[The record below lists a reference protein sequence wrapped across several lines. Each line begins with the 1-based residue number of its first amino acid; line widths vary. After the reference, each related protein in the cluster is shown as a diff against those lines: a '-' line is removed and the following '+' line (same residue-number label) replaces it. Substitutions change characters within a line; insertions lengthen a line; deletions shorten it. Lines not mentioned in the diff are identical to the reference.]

1 MRTHIQRAGTLLGLL
16 IALPA
21 AQAGSVTAGS
31 ADITVSGGATAGYF
45 RTTNIGAKDVDDYE
59 VSDFLVEL
67 STPSDGAVGV
77 TAAFGH
83 LGQNSVWEGGVPA
96 NHGGAENNVDLQYG
110 YLTVPAGAGVTVDA
124 GILAT
129 MIGYE
134 VAPSYANANILLGGV
149 WYAQPVYY
157 KGVRATWAGNGFNVF
172 AEANDD
178 PSVGGK
184 SAVVGVNGS
193 AGGINYAV
201 SYDNGFKSY
210 STSSKDILDIIVS
223 GTFGGIDAALNLD
236 YQKLDTTPTVPA
248 NADDSAYGLALYA
261 TFPVSQMVTIPV
273 RFEYLSDGTSQ
284 IYSSGIYTAP
294 TPPKYGIDSAYT
306 FTVTPTYH
314 YTENTFVRGEVAYVS
329 ASNDVFLDDKGAPQ
343 GSNTSIALQAGVTF

>member
-31 ADITVSGGATAGYF
+31 ADVTVSGGVTGGYF
-45 RTTNIGAKDVDDYE
+45 RTTNIGVKDVDDYA
-59 VSDFLVEL
+59 VPDFLVEP

-83 LGQNSVWEGGVPA
+83 LGEPSIWEGGVPP
-96 NHGGAENNVDLQYG
+96 NPPETNVDLQYG
-110 YLTVPAGAGVTVDA
+110 YLTVPAGSGITVDA

-134 VAPSYANANILLGGV
+134 VAPTYANANVLLGSV
-149 WYAQPVYY
+149 WYEQPVYY
-157 KGVRATWAGNGFNVF
+157 KGIRATWAGNGLNVF
-172 AEANDD
+172 VEANDD
-178 PSVGGK
+178 PAVGGK

-193 AGGINYAV
+193 AGPVNYAV

-210 STSSKDILDIIVS
+210 SAGSKDILDIIVS
-223 GTFGGIDAALNLD
+223 GTLGGIDTALNLD
-236 YQKLDTTPTVPA
+236 YQKLDNQVSSL
-248 NADDSAYGLALYA
+248 DDSAYGLALYA
-261 TFPVSQMVTIPV
+261 TFPVAPMTTIPV
-273 RFEYLSDGTSQ
+273 RVEYISDGTSGL
-284 IYSSGIYTAP
+284 YEGVDSG
-294 TPPKYGIDSAYT
+294 YT

-314 YTENTFVRGEVAYVS
+314 YTENTFVRGELAYIS
-329 ASNDVFLDDKGAPQ
+329 ASNDVFTKDD
-343 GSNTSIALQAGVTF
+343 GSVTGTNTSFNVQAGVTF